1 MDRFNR
7 LKNIQ
12 QEIMK
17 LKNKYQ
23 ESQDKQL
30 KQQIKDE
37 VITLKDVETEHLY
50 SMLSE
55 LTKEKLDL
63 LEDVKQLNVEASKFY
78 EKSKEYE
85 EILLRHNL
93 LNQEGKKENN

>member
-23 ESQDKQL
+23 EVQDKET
-30 KQQIKDE
+30 KQKIKEE
-37 VITLKDVETEHLY
+37 VITLKDVETQHLY
-50 SMLSE
+50 DMLSE

-63 LEDVKQLNVEASKFY
+63 LEDVKMLNLEASKHY
-78 EKSKEYE
+78 EKMKEYE
-85 EILLRHNL
+85 EILIKHNL
-93 LNQEGKKENN
+93 LNQEVKKENN